1 MVEQNTIK
9 VAIVTGASRGIGA
22 SIALELA
29 KNNILVIGTAT
40 SDKGVKSIQDNFKHA
55 VNHNVFPSLCP
66 SIVFKNIYSF
76 VGRGPLLKV

>member
-40 SDKGVKSIQDNFKHA
+40 SDKGVKKIEENFLLNQQKGVGLILN
-55 VNHNVFPSLCP
+55 VNIMNQ
-66 SIVFKNIYSF
+66 
-76 VGRGPLLKV
+76 LKL